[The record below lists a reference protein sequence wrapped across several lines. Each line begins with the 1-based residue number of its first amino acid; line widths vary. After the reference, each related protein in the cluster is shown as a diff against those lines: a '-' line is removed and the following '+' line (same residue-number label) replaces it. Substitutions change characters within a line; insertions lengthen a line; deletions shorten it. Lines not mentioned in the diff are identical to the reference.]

1 MNAQARK
8 KREADGGT
16 GTLTPDTADEAT
28 TLIPSLAQKM
38 DSDTLQ
44 PILDELTKMRTL
56 DKMACEQ
63 V

>member
-1 MNAQARK
+1 MSTRTA
-8 KREADGGT
+8 ADGKI

-44 PILDELTKMRTL
+44 PILDELTKMRTFE
-56 DKMACEQ
+56 KIAREN